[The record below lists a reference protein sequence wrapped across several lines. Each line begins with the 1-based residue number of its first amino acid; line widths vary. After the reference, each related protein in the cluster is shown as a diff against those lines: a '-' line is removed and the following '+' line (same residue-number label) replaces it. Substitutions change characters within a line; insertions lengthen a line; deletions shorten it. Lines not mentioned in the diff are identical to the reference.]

1 MAMQDN
7 EFDDIFRSKLEGFEA
22 EPSERVWMGVDEELH
37 PVTRKKIWLPVLR
50 IAASVIILITAGLLF
65 IPRHVK
71 VDRPKNNKNGIAKV
85 PVKQTPATGT
95 TTEPAAKQPE
105 IVKQPEPVR
114 QPAQQPEVNRMAH
127 VNTKK
132 EKVAPVIAN
141 QPQPVEVKQTPEVV
155 KEQDKELL
163 AIVNTTDIKNAVVP
177 DKSTELTIKTL
188 PADNTPQVTK
198 PQQAIAQA
206 PVGKQPAKQVKRH
219 GIHSFGDLVNLV
231 VAKVDKRKD
240 KAIEFSDSDDDESM
254 ITAVNIGPVK
264 VKAEE
269 RAEK

>member
-1 MAMQDN
+1 MQDN
-7 EFDDIFRSKLEGFEA
+7 EFDDVFRSKLEGFEA
-22 EPSERVWMGVDEELH
+22 EPSERVWTGIDDELSGRE
-37 PVTRKKIWLPVLR
+37 RKRFWLPVLR
-50 IAASVIILITAGLLF
+50 IAASVIVLITAGLLF

-71 VDRPKNNKNGIAKV
+71 TDQPKNTKTGIAKTAVKPIQV
-85 PVKQTPATGT
+85 PGS
-95 TTEPAAKQPE
+95 TTEPARQQEVAK
-105 IVKQPEPVR
+105 KPEPVK
-114 QPAQQPEVNRMAH
+114 QAIQQPEVNRMAR
-127 VNTKK
+127 VNTEK

-155 KEQDKELL
+155 KEQEKELL
-163 AIVNTTDIKNAVVP
+163 AVAPSVDIKNAVVP
-177 DKSTELTIKTL
+177 DKSTELTQKTL
-188 PADNTPQVTK
+188 TVDNTPEITK

-206 PVGKQPAKQVKRH
+206 PVANRPAKQPKRH
-219 GIHSFGDLVNLV
+219 GIRNFGDLVNLV

-269 RAEK
+269 KAGK

>member
-7 EFDDIFRSKLEGFEA
+7 EFDDVLRSKLEGFEA
-22 EPSERVWMGVDEELH
+22 EPSERVWQGIDGELR
-37 PVTRKKIWLPVLR
+37 PANRKKIWLPLLR
-50 IAASVIILITAGLLF
+50 IAASVIVLITAGLLF

-71 VDRPKNNKNGIAKV
+71 VDQPKNPKTGIAKV
-85 PVKQTPATGT
+85 PVKPTQIPATA
-95 TTEPAAKQPE
+95 TEPVKHPE
-105 IVKQPEPVR
+105 VIKQPEPV
-114 QPAQQPEVNRMAH
+114 QQTAQQPEVNSMAR
-127 VNTKK
+127 VNVKK
-132 EKVAPVIAN
+132 EKAAPITPV
-141 QPQPVEVKQTPEVV
+141 QPQPVEVKPVPEAI

-163 AIVNTTDIKNAVVP
+163 AVVPSVDIKNAVVP
-177 DKSTELTIKTL
+177 DKSTELVQKTL
-188 PADNTPQVTK
+188 PVDNIPEITK
-198 PQQAIAQA
+198 SQQAIAQA
-206 PVGKQPAKQVKRH
+206 PVAKQPAKQGKKH

-240 KAIEFSDSDDDESM
+240 KAIEFTDTDDESM

>member
-1 MAMQDN
+1 MKMQDK
-7 EFDDIFRSKLEGFEA
+7 EFDNLFRNKLDDFET

-37 PVTRKKIWLPVLR
+37 PVTRKKVWLPILR

-71 VDRPKNNKNGIAKV
+71 VDPPKNNIAITRRV
-85 PVKQTPATGT
+85 LPLN
-95 TTEPAAKQPE
+95 PE
-105 IVKQPEPVR
+105 IVKKLGRTQAPPVR
-114 QPAQQPEVNRMAH
+114 QAIQQPEVNRMAR

-141 QPQPVEVKQTPEVV
+141 QPQPVEVKQTPEIV

-188 PADNTPQVTK
+188 PADNTPQITK

-206 PVGKQPAKQVKRH
+206 PVGKQPARQVKRH

-264 VKAEE
+264 GKAEE

>member
-37 PVTRKKIWLPVLR
+37 PVTRKKIWLPILR
-50 IAASVIILITAGLLF
+50 IAASVVILITAGLLF

-71 VDRPKNNKNGIAKV
+71 IDQPKNNKNGIAKV

-105 IVKQPEPVR
+105 IVKQPEPAR
-114 QPAQQPEVNRMAH
+114 QSAQQPEVNRMAR

-132 EKVAPVIAN
+132 ERVAPVTAN
-141 QPQPVEVKQTPEVV
+141 QPQQVEVKQTPEIV
-155 KEQDKELL
+155 KEQEKELL
-163 AIVNTTDIKNAVVP
+163 AVAPSVDIKNAVVP
-177 DKSTELTIKTL
+177 DKSTELAQKTL
-188 PADNTPQVTK
+188 TVDNTPEITK

-206 PVGKQPAKQVKRH
+206 PVANRPAKQAKRH
-219 GIHSFGDLVNLV
+219 GIRNFGDLVNLV

-264 VKAEE
+264 VKAED
-269 RAEK
+269 RAGK